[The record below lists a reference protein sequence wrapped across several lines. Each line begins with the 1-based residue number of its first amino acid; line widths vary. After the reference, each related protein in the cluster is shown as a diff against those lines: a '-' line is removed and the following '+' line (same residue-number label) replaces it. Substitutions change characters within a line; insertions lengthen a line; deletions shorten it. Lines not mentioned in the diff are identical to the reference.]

1 MNRSRRIRIWPFAF
15 FGLALAS
22 AIGVA
27 AWNHSHTYPK
37 RFASVVEGRIYRSGS
52 VSAAQLERLQRE
64 HGIRRVI
71 SLLDAK
77 APETLAER
85 DAARELR
92 IDWHNIPLRG
102 NGASTSADRERLRE
116 LLSEDGAG
124 PTLVHCAAGTNR
136 TGLAIGMFRLH
147 HQGWSLQEVME
158 EMGRFGFENEP
169 HHRNL
174 REALAAEAA
183 LAAAKTSPQ
192 GRQEKGP

>member
-1 MNRSRRIRIWPFAF
+1 MNRSRRIRIWPFAL

-37 RFASVVEGRIYRSGS
+37 RFAAVVEGEIYRSGS

-71 SLLDAK
+71 SLLNAE

-85 DAARELR
+85 AAARELR

-102 NGASTSADRERLRE
+102 NGASTPADRERLRT
-116 LLSEDGAG
+116 LLNDTSGV
-124 PTLVHCAAGTNR
+124 PTLVHCAAGANR
-136 TGLAIGMFRLH
+136 TGLAIGMYRLH
-147 HQGWSLQEVME
+147 RQGWSLDRVLA
-158 EMGRFGFENEP
+158 EMREFGFEDEP
-169 HHRNL
+169 QHQNL

-183 LAAAKTSPQ
+183 LANSRTSTPT
-192 GRQEKGP
+192 EPIEP